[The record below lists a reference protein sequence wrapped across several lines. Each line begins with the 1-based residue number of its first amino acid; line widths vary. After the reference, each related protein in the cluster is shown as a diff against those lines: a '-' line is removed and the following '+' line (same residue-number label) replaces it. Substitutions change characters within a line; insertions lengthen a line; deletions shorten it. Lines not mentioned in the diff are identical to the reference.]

1 MEQSLLWVQNYDPLN
16 SAFWSPA
23 VASLPI
29 LLLSGMLLAGVSAPR
44 AAIAGLLTAL
54 GVAMIAFKMPG
65 STALAAAGYGACFG
79 LMPIGWIVLSAV
91 FLYNLTV
98 RSGQFEIIRH
108 SVAAISPDRRIQA
121 LLIAYSFGSFLEG
134 AAGFGAPVAISAA
147 LLIGLGFSPLYA
159 AGLTL
164 LANTSPVAFGSL
176 GIPIRTLAQV
186 SGLDEMALSQMAGRQ
201 LPFFSLMIPAW
212 LVAVMS
218 GWKGLKGCWPAIL
231 VSGGSFAACQFLAS
245 NYHGPLLVDV
255 LGGIGSLVS
264 LAVFLRFWQP
274 KEIWRFPDETETAG
288 SETGDVEVPSARQ
301 TAYAW
306 TPWVLLSVMICVW
319 SLPAWKG
326 AMDRGVAKIASAA
339 GGLQKTTVEVPSLH
353 GVVFRTEPAVPV
365 PAGSNRAEKAE
376 RAEYDWNVV
385 SSSGTSVLVAAILS
399 AFWLRLPLRDVWQ
412 EFARTLYN
420 IRWALCTIACMLAIA
435 FTMKFSGADVTLGL
449 AFVHTGWFY
458 PFFAPLLGWLGVI
471 VTGSDTSTNA
481 MFGSLQRVT
490 AERLGLNPVLI
501 VASNSTG
508 GVMGKMIAAQSIVVA
523 AAATKQNGSEGRILR
538 FVFLHSIVLASLI
551 GLLTMFQAYYWTS
564 VVPVAASLRPTAQ
577 ANSAASPIRQS
588 RTCRG
593 RRGKRI
599 HGSLEERGQDL
610 IAFWVPGGMLHQE
623 NGDELTLDVD
633 GGIGMVSPAVSD
645 LAAAGREAE
654 PIVVQ

>member
-1 MEQSLLWVQNYDPLN
+1 MDVSWVQNYDPLN

-29 LLLSGMLLAGVSAPR
+29 LLLSGMLLAGLSAPR

-54 GVAMIAFKMPG
+54 GVATIAFKMPM
-65 STALAAAGYGACFG
+65 SPAMAAAGYGACFG
-79 LMPIGWIVLSAV
+79 LMPIGWIVVSAV

-201 LPFFSLMIPAW
+201 LPFFSMMIPAW

-218 GWKGLKGCWPAIL
+218 GWRGVKGCWPAIV
-231 VSGGSFAACQFLAS
+231 VSGGSFATFQFCAS
-245 NYHGPLLVDV
+245 NFHGPLLVDV

-264 LAVFLRFWQP
+264 LAIFLRFWQP
-274 KEIWRFPDETETAG
+274 KEIWRFPDEADTDRNAG
-288 SETGDVEVPSARQ
+288 PVHVPSARQ

-306 TPWVLLSVMICVW
+306 TPWVMLSVMICVW
-319 SLPAWKG
+319 SLPVCKG
-326 AMDRGVAKIASAA
+326 AMDRGVAKLASAV
-339 GGLQKTTVEVPSLH
+339 GGLQKTTVAVPGLH
-353 GVVFRTEPAVPV
+353 GVVYRTEPAVPV
-365 PAGSNRAEKAE
+365 PSGSDRADKPEKAD
-376 RAEYDWNVV
+376 YDWNII

-399 AFWLRLPLRDVWQ
+399 AFWLRLPLGDVWQ
-412 EFARTLYN
+412 EFCRTLYGV
-420 IRWALCTIACMLAIA
+420 RWALCTIACMLAIA

-538 FVFLHSIVLASLI
+538 FVFLHSIALAALI
-551 GLLTMFQAYYWTS
+551 GLLTMFQAYCWTA
-564 VVPVAASLRPTAQ
+564 VVPMAATERPTAR
-577 ANSAASPIRQS
+577 ASSAGSADAAIKDLSGHWGQTHPRQ
-588 RTCRG
+588 
-593 RRGKRI
+593 
-599 HGSLEERGQDL
+599 
-610 IAFWVPGGMLHQE
+610 P
-623 NGDELTLDVD
+623 
-633 GGIGMVSPAVSD
+633 
-645 LAAAGREAE
+645 
-654 PIVVQ
+654 

>member
-1 MEQSLLWVQNYDPLN
+1 MEQWVTWVQNYDPLH
-16 SAFWSPA
+16 SALWSPL

-29 LLLSGMLLAGVSAPR
+29 LLLSGLLLAGVSAPR
-44 AAIAGLLTAL
+44 AAIVGLLTAL
-54 GVAMIAFKMPG
+54 GVATLAFKMPL
-65 STALAAAGYGACFG
+65 SPALAAAGYGACFG

-98 RSGQFEIIRH
+98 RSGQFEVIRH

-121 LLIAYSFGSFLEG
+121 LLIAFSFGSFLEG

-201 LPFFSLMIPAW
+201 LPFFSLIIPAW
-212 LVAVMS
+212 LVAMMS
-218 GWKGLKGCWPAIL
+218 GWKGVKGCWPAIL
-231 VSGGSFAACQFLAS
+231 VSGGSFAAFQFFAS
-245 NYHGPLLVDV
+245 NFHGPSLVDV
-255 LGGIGSLVS
+255 LGGIGSLVA
-264 LAVFLRFWQP
+264 LTVFLRFWQP
-274 KEIWRFPDETETAG
+274 QEVWRFPGEAGAADATAP
-288 SETGDVEVPSARQ
+288 STGRPLLNELPSARQ

-306 TPWVLLSVMICVW
+306 MPWVMLSVMICLW
-319 SLPAWKG
+319 GLPAWKG
-326 AMDRGVAKIASAA
+326 AMDRGFLKAA
-339 GGLQKTTVEVPSLH
+339 RAVCGVEKTAVEVPHLH
-353 GVVFRTEPAVPV
+353 RVVFRTEPAVPV
-365 PAGSNRAEKAE
+365 PAGSDRAEKAE
-376 RAEYDWNVV
+376 KAEYDWNVV
-385 SSSGTSVLVAAILS
+385 SSSGSSVLLAAILA
-399 AFWLRLPLRDVWQ
+399 AFWLRMPPRIVGE
-412 EFARTLYN
+412 EFLRTLYG

-435 FTMKFSGADVTLGL
+435 FTMKYSGADVTLGL
-449 AFVHTGWFY
+449 AFVHTGWLY

-523 AAATKQNGSEGRILR
+523 AAATKQSGSEGRILR
-538 FVFLHSIVLASLI
+538 FVFLHSIVLAGMM
-551 GLLTMFQAYYWTS
+551 GLLTMLQAYVWTS
-564 VVPVAASLRPTAQ
+564 IVPTATSGRP
-577 ANSAASPIRQS
+577 AAPVSSSAS
-588 RTCRG
+588 
-593 RRGKRI
+593 
-599 HGSLEERGQDL
+599 
-610 IAFWVPGGMLHQE
+610 
-623 NGDELTLDVD
+623 
-633 GGIGMVSPAVSD
+633 
-645 LAAAGREAE
+645 AE
-654 PIVVQ
+654 